1 MPDVQAVTGRVPSG
15 DVEIFYRKFG
25 KPGRTPLLI
34 VHGLSF
40 FSYDWIKPA
49 TLMARDREVAAIDMR
64 GFGES
69 GWSASRDYR
78 LETLSNDVIAVLD
91 ALKWS
96 KAVLMGHSFGGRVA
110 LATAGWKPER
120 AAGLI
125 CVDFAP
131 DLAPAGRRHV
141 AERIGRQ
148 PDVFT
153 SVDEAMAYHQDAD
166 APGEQTRRAR
176 WEAFLKKTDRG
187 FVLKR
192 DLHFR
197 DNFKRALETGKS
209 APVPEF
215 LWPMLAGMKI
225 PTLVI
230 RASKSDMF
238 EAETLTKATSL
249 NPRLKAIE
257 LAGSHDLAGDNPEG
271 LAAAVSDFL
280 AGNKL

>member
-1 MPDVQAVTGRVPSG
+1 MSNGEITGRLRSG
-15 DVEIFYRKFG
+15 DLNIFYRKFG
-25 KPGRTPLLI
+25 KGGRTPLII

-40 FSYDWIKPA
+40 FSYDWINPA
-49 TLMARDREVAAIDMR
+49 SLIARDREVVAIDMR
-64 GFGES
+64 GFGDS
-69 GWSASRDYR
+69 DWSAVRDYK
-78 LETLSNDVIAVLD
+78 LETLSGDVTAVLD
-91 ALKWS
+91 ALGWR

-110 LATAGWKPER
+110 LATAGWKPDR

-153 SVDEAMAYHQDAD
+153 SVEEAIVYHHDDAGD
-166 APGEQTRRAR
+166 AARRAR
-176 WEAFLKKTDRG
+176 WQAFLKKTDKG
-187 FVLKR
+187 YVLKR
-192 DLHFR
+192 DLHYR
-197 DNFKRALETGKS
+197 DNFKRALEHGKS

-215 LWPMLAGMKI
+215 LWPMLTELTI
-225 PTLVI
+225 PTLLI
-230 RASKSDMF
+230 RASQSDMF
-238 EAETLTKATSL
+238 ETATLAKAKTL
-249 NPRLKAIE
+249 NPRLNAIE

-271 LAAAVSDFL
+271 LAATVSNFL

>member
-1 MPDVQAVTGRVPSG
+1 MTNGEITGRVHSG
-15 DVEIFYRKFG
+15 DVNIFYRKFG
-25 KPGRTPLLI
+25 KGGRTPLII

-49 TLMARDREVAAIDMR
+49 SLIARDREVVAIDMR
-64 GFGES
+64 GFGDS
-69 GWSASRDYR
+69 DWSAARDYK
-78 LETLSNDVIAVLD
+78 LETLSNDAVAVLD
-91 ALKWS
+91 ALGWR

-110 LATAGWKPER
+110 LATAGWKPDR

-148 PDVFT
+148 PDVFA
-153 SVDEAMAYHQDAD
+153 SIDEAMVYHHDDAND
-166 APGEQTRRAR
+166 TARRAR
-176 WEAFLKKTDRG
+176 WQAFLKKTDNG
-187 FVLKR
+187 YVLKR
-192 DLHFR
+192 DLHYR
-197 DNFKRALETGKS
+197 DNFKRALESGKS

-215 LWPMLAGMKI
+215 LWLMLAEMKI
-225 PTLVI
+225 PTLLV
-230 RASKSDMF
+230 RASESDMF
-238 EAETLTKATSL
+238 EAATLTKAKTL
-249 NPRLKAIE
+249 NPRLNAIE

-271 LAAAVSDFL
+271 LAVAVSNFL